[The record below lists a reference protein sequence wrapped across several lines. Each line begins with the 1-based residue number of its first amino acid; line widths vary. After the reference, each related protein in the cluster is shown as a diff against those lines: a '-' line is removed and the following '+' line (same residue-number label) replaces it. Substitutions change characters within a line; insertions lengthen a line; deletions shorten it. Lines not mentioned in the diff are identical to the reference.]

1 MIIDAQ
7 LRFSGAIADDA
18 SATVTGQGPLTA
30 TAISTNVIDLR
41 APGSTPAIVDEA
53 VGEWGLELLVKTV
66 IAGAA
71 GTSLA
76 ITLESDSTADLATS
90 ATVHASSGTILTAAL
105 TANKVL
111 WRTRLPFG
119 DYKRYL
125 GLRYTIAGAMTGLTV
140 EAFLVSDLD
149 RNIQY
154 PNNYAISA

>member
-30 TAISTNVIDLR
+30 TAISTNVLDLR
-41 APGSTPAIVDEA
+41 APSSTPTLVDES
-53 VGEWGLELLVKTV
+53 VGEHGLMLVVKTV
-66 IAGAA
+66 VAGAA
-71 GTSLA
+71 GTSLTV
-76 ITLESDSTADLATS
+76 TLESDSTADLATS

-111 WRTRLPFG
+111 WRARLPFG
-119 DYKRYL
+119 DYERYL
-125 GLRYTIAGAMTGLTV
+125 GLRYTIVGAMTGLTV
-140 EAFLVSDLD
+140 EAFLVSELD

-154 PNNYAISA
+154 PNNYTIDA

>member
-41 APGSTPAIVDEA
+41 APGSTPALVDEA
-53 VGEWGLELLVKTV
+53 VGEWNLDLIVKTIV
-66 IAGAA
+66 AGAA
-71 GTSLA
+71 GTSLTV
-76 ITLESDSTADLATS
+76 TLESDSTADLATS

-105 TANKVL
+105 TANKVI
-111 WRTRLPFG
+111 WRTKLPFG
-119 DYKRYL
+119 DYERYL

-140 EAFLVSDLD
+140 ESFLTPVVD

-154 PNNYAISA
+154 PNNYTIDA

>member
-7 LRFSGAIADDA
+7 LRFSGTIANDA
-18 SATVTGQGPLTA
+18 AATITGQGPLTV

-53 VGEWGLELLVKTV
+53 VGEHGLELLVKTIV
-66 IAGAA
+66 AGAA
-71 GTSLA
+71 GTSLTV
-76 ITLESDSTADLATS
+76 TLESDSTADLATS

-111 WRTRLPFG
+111 WRTRPPFG
-119 DYKRYL
+119 DYERYL

-140 EAFLVSDLD
+140 EAFLTPVID

-154 PNNYAISA
+154 PNNYSIDV